1 MNTIFSKKHIISALL
16 LASTVSTA
24 HAGWYT
30 ESSILNS
37 DLDDTSLS
45 STGRNVNID
54 FDEDVGFSSA
64 IGFEYSNGLRLEGEY
79 LSTENDTETVNFN
92 GNNFSGSAARGNVET
107 ESIFFNV
114 IKSFNS
120 ASTYSPYIGV
130 GVGYTDVES
139 SVSYGNGPA
148 AINDSDEVFSYQLL
162 AGLDV
167 AFTPKLSG
175 FVEYRF
181 VGADDVSLN
190 RFGGGPGGLQTTTQE
205 GDIELSAFALG
216 LKYNF
221 N

>member
-1 MNTIFSKKHIISALL
+1 MNNILSKKNLFSALL
-16 LASTVSTA
+16 LTSTISTA
-24 HAGWYT
+24 HAGWYS
-30 ESSILNS
+30 ESSLLNS

-45 STGRNVNID
+45 STGREVNVE
-54 FDEDVGFSSA
+54 FDEDIGFSSA

-79 LSTENDTETVNFN
+79 LSTDNDTETVNFN
-92 GNNFSGSAARGNVET
+92 GNNFSGSAARGSVET
-107 ESIFFNV
+107 ESLFFNI
-114 IKSFNS
+114 IKSFNHE
-120 ASTYSPYIGV
+120 STYSPYVGV

-139 SVSYGNGPA
+139 SISYGNGPA
-148 AINDSDEVFSYQLL
+148 AINDSDEVFSYQFL

-167 AFTPKLSG
+167 AFTSQLSG

-181 VGADDVSLN
+181 VGTEDVSLN

-205 GDIELSAFALG
+205 GDIELDAFALG

>member
-1 MNTIFSKKHIISALL
+1 MNTTFSKKHILSALL

-30 ESSILNS
+30 ESSVLHS

-54 FDEDVGFSSA
+54 FDEDVGFSTA
-64 IGFEYSNGLRLEGEY
+64 IGFEYANGLRLEGEY

-92 GNNFSGSAARGNVET
+92 GNNFSGGDARGNVET
-107 ESIFFNV
+107 ESVFFNV
-114 IKSFNS
+114 IKSFNHTG
-120 ASTYSPYIGV
+120 TYSPYVGV
-130 GVGYTDVES
+130 GIGYTDVES
-139 SVSYGNGPA
+139 SVNYGSGPA
-148 AINDSDEVFSYQLL
+148 TINDSDEVFSYQFL

-167 AFTPKLSG
+167 AFTSKLSG
-175 FVEYRF
+175 FAEYRF
-181 VGADDVSLN
+181 VGADDVSL
-190 RFGGGPGGLQTTTQE
+190 RRLAGGQTSTQE
-205 GDIELSAFALG
+205 GDIELNAFALG